1 MYRARD
7 VMTTDVTTVSP
18 KATVKEA
25 IRTLVAGG
33 ISGAP
38 VVAED
43 GALVGIVSEYQL
55 LEVIYDPDTKGTL
68 VEGVMTKSVFS
79 VDESAFLPEVASLFI
94 AHRIRRVPV
103 LKDGRLI
110 GLVSRRDL
118 LNYSIEA
125 EQEIESLFGQVRA
138 VAGRR

>member
-25 IRTLVAGG
+25 IRTLVANG

-55 LEVIYDPDTKGTL
+55 LEVIYDPDTKGLL
-68 VEGVMTKSVFS
+68 VEDVMTKSVFS
-79 VDESAFLPEVASLFI
+79 VDESAFLPEVAGLFI
-94 AHRIRRVPV
+94 VHRIRRVPV
-103 LKDGRLI
+103 LQDGRLV
-110 GLVSRRDL
+110 GLITRRDL
-118 LNYSIEA
+118 LNYSLEA
-125 EQEIESLFGQVRA
+125 E
-138 VAGRR
+138 